1 MKKRFENRYQEGD
14 LPWNINR
21 PDFNLINA
29 VNEFDIKHCKALDLG
44 CGTGDNVFWA
54 AKNGFDA
61 TGIDIAETAIEMAVA
76 KAEKHKITAQFFVR
90 DLFNEVI
97 PGVPFGF
104 VFDRGCFHTF
114 DKKSERKL
122 YAEKVHGL
130 LLKNG
135 IWVTLMGSVD
145 DGRLDIGPPK
155 RTAVDITTAVEPYF
169 EILSVKQSRFDSN
182 DEIPSKIWVGVF
194 RKRV

>member
-29 VNEFDIKHCKALDLG
+29 VNEFDIKPCKALDLG